1 MSLLESIRKDEV
13 KTLTL
18 VETNEVLTD
27 GTRKFISDE
36 FSGKK
41 LIVEAEERGIITLI
55 PSKLNESFD
64 RAEIDLNGK
73 NTVITGRKVVLTDGT
88 IEKTYIMNALF

>member
-18 VETNEVLTD
+18 VETNEVLID

-41 LIVEAEERGIITLI
+41 LIVEAEENGIVTLV
-55 PSKLNESFD
+55 PSKMSESFN
-64 RAEIDLNGK
+64 RAEIDLNDK
-73 NTVITGRKVVLTDGT
+73 DSIITGRKVVLTDGT
-88 IEKTYIMNALF
+88 IEKIYIMNALF

>member
-1 MSLLESIRKDEV
+1 MNLLEGIRKDDV

-18 VETNEVLTD
+18 VETNEVLHD

-41 LIVEAEERGIITLI
+41 LIVEAEENGIVTLV
-55 PSKLNESFD
+55 PSKLTEAFD

-73 NTVITGRKVVLTDGT
+73 DSVITGRKVLLTDGV
-88 IEKTYIMNALF
+88 IEKTYIMNSLF